1 MNNKYIQLKNEYIAK
16 AITAITGEKFMVF
29 NDIKDP
35 TGKNKI
41 YSFKNTKKI
50 RLARFELNELI
61 EKFKNEFQED
71 IE

>member
-16 AITAITGEKFMVF
+16 AITVITGEKFMVF
-29 NDIKDP
+29 DDIKDP
-35 TGKNKI
+35 TSKNKI

-61 EKFKNEFQED
+61 EKFKEEF
-71 IE
+71 

>member
-1 MNNKYIQLKNEYIAK
+1 MNNKYIQLRNEYIAK
-16 AITAITGEKFMVF
+16 AITAITGDKFMVF
-29 NDIKDP
+29 DDIADP

-61 EKFKNEFQED
+61 EKFKNEF
-71 IE
+71 

>member
-35 TGKNKI
+35 TSKNKI

-61 EKFKNEFQED
+61 EKFKEEF
-71 IE
+71 

>member
-1 MNNKYIQLKNEYIAK
+1 MNNKYIQLRNEYIAK
-16 AITAITGEKFMVF
+16 AITAITGDKFMVF
-29 NDIKDP
+29 DDITDP

-61 EKFKNEFQED
+61 EKFKEMD
-71 IE
+71 L

>member
-1 MNNKYIQLKNEYIAK
+1 MNNKYIQLRNEYIAK
-16 AITAITGEKFMVF
+16 AITAITGDKFMVF
-29 NDIKDP
+29 DDIADT

-61 EKFKNEFQED
+61 EKFKEMD
-71 IE
+71 L